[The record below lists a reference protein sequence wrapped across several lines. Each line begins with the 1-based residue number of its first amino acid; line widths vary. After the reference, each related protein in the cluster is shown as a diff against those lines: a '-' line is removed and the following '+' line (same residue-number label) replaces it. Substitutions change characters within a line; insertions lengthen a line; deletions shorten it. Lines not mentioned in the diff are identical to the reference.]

1 LLAPL
6 VYLFLLAMGITAAFG
21 CGLAT
26 PGARA
31 RATAMLLAGWSL
43 LGMGMGVYD
52 WLLQNNHVSVEGSFL
67 GSYANVGA
75 FFIFVY
81 IMFQRYTRAIEEVR
95 QVNAGL
101 EQAACRR
108 ARPN

>member
-1 LLAPL
+1 
-6 VYLFLLAMGITAAFG
+6 
-21 CGLAT
+21 
-26 PGARA
+26 
-31 RATAMLLAGWSL
+31 MLLAGWSM
-43 LGMGMGVYD
+43 LGMVMGVYD

-67 GSYANVGA
+67 GSYASVGA

-81 IMFQRYTRAIEEVR
+81 IMFQRYTRAIEEAR

-101 EQAACRR
+101 EQRCRH